1 VEEGRTR
8 GRAAPGADPDAG
20 QVGASGPAPAP
31 GSEDTEQMPQHPD
44 QMPQHP
50 DQMPRVRL
58 TRGRLIVSVL
68 FVVSAVAFL
77 YVVLPKL
84 LGLRETWNR
93 LQQGNV
99 WWLVVAFVLEAISFV
114 GYVVLV
120 RAVFDERPDRITWR
134 VSYLIT
140 MASLA
145 ATRLLAAAGAG
156 GIALTAWVL
165 RRAGMAPGTVARRM
179 IAFLVILYSVYM
191 GSLVIDGL
199 GLYLGVWPGGHPFA
213 ITMVPAIFGAVV
225 ILLFLGMSLLPSDFD
240 RLVARWAWN
249 TGQLG
254 VAARRIAKAPAAG
267 AQGVRD
273 ALALLR
279 SRNPQLL
286 GPLVWW
292 GFDIATL
299 WACFHAFGA
308 SPDKGVIVMAYF
320 VGWLGNT
327 LPLPGGIGGVEGG
340 MIGAFSAF
348 GVSVETAVVSVLAYR
363 AFSFWL
369 PTLPGGVAYF
379 QLRRTV
385 QRWRQGS
392 GAEAGAEVASY
403 T

>member
-1 VEEGRTR
+1 VGEPPTSGRTVADAQGELASR
-8 GRAAPGADPDAG
+8 DGAM
-20 QVGASGPAPAP
+20 P
-31 GSEDTEQMPQHPD
+31 GSAGGEQSSEL
-44 QMPQHP
+44 
-50 DQMPRVRL
+50 MPRVRF
-58 TRGRLIVSVL
+58 TRRRLIASVL

-77 YVVLPKL
+77 YFVLPKL

-99 WWLVVAFVLEAISFV
+99 WWLVVAFVLEGTSFV

-120 RAVFDERPDRITWR
+120 RAAFAERRDRIDWR

-145 ATRLLAAAGAG
+145 ATRLFAAAGAG
-156 GIALTAWVL
+156 GIALTAWAL
-165 RRAGMAPGTVARRM
+165 RRAGMPAGTVARRLV
-179 IAFLVILYSVYM
+179 AFLVILYAVYM
-191 GSLVIDGL
+191 GALVIDGL
-199 GLYLGVWPGGHPFA
+199 GLYLALWADRAPFA
-213 ITMVPAIFGAVV
+213 ITIVPAIFGAVV
-225 ILLFLGMSLLPSDFD
+225 IVLFLGMSLLPADFD
-240 RLVARWAWN
+240 RRVARWTWN

-254 VAARRIAKAPAAG
+254 VAARRIAKGPATAG
-267 AQGVRD
+267 AGVRD
-273 ALALLR
+273 ALSLVGSRDPALL
-279 SRNPQLL
+279 
-286 GPLVWW
+286 GALVWW

-308 SPDKGVIVMAYF
+308 SPNQGVVVMAYF

-327 LPLPGGIGGVEGG
+327 LPLPGGVGGVEGG
-340 MIGAFSAF
+340 LIGAFSAF
-348 GVSVETAVVSVLAYR
+348 GVNVETAVVAVLAYR

-385 QRWRQGS
+385 QRWRE
-392 GAEAGAEVASY
+392 GAERQPGAGMPSY